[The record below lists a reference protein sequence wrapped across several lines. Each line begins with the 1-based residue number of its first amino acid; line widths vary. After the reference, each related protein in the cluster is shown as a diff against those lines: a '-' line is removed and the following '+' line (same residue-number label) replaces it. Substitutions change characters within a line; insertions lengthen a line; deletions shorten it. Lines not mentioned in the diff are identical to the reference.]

1 MSENPDQGRLKAS
14 PSNVKRVT
22 TLETLALILT
32 VKKLFLASVSRKTKK
47 LKVTERVI
55 GYKHLKTF
63 RSYKIA
69 AWQGCLPFYNSGR
82 HSVGCQVG
90 SETMYSY
97 D

>member
-1 MSENPDQGRLKAS
+1 MSQHPDQGPLKAS
-14 PSNVKRVT
+14 PSSVKRVT
-22 TLETLALILT
+22 TLGTLALILT

-47 LKVTERVI
+47 LKVTKRVL

-97 D
+97 Y